1 MTVWKHILSA
11 RARFQQPASV
21 RIPGYRAEFS
31 CHVRQLRRAP
41 GSRSRLPLPAAGPD
55 IDGVPGPHLGYV
67 SSFILSVSPTKCDAY
82 QVTSCSRQCAAGS
95 SLVPHRPWQ
104 PAEDRRT
111 S

>member
-31 CHVRQLRRAP
+31 RHARQFRRAP
-41 GSRSRLPLPAAGPD
+41 GSRSRPPLPD
-55 IDGVPGPHLGYV
+55 IDGAAGPHLGYV

-95 SLVPHRPWQ
+95 SLGPHRPWQ

>member
-1 MTVWKHILSA
+1 MTVWKRILSA
-11 RARFQQPASV
+11 RTRFQQPASV

-31 CHVRQLRRAP
+31 RHARQLRRAP

-55 IDGVPGPHLGYV
+55 IDGAAGPHLGYV
-67 SSFILSVSPTKCDAY
+67 TSFILSVSPTKCDAY
-82 QVTSCSRQCAAGS
+82 QVTSCSRQCAAG
-95 SLVPHRPWQ
+95 VQPGPHRPWQ

>member
-1 MTVWKHILSA
+1 MTAWKLILSA

-21 RIPGYRAEFS
+21 RIPGYCAEFS
-31 CHVRQLRRAP
+31 LYARQFRRAQ
-41 GSRSRLPLPAAGPD
+41 GSRSPAAGSD
-55 IDGVPGPHLGYV
+55 IDGVAGPHLGYV
-67 SSFILSVSPTKCDAY
+67 SSFILSVSPTKCDAC
-82 QVTSCSRQCAAGS
+82 QVTACSRQCAAGS